1 MDIKASEGDER
12 ACVINADHIPTRHV
26 RGSLC
31 IDQILPDVFI
41 STVRAQWRT
50 ASLHGT

>member
-1 MDIKASEGDER
+1 MDMKASEGDKR
-12 ACVINADHIPTRHV
+12 ACVINADHIPTGHV

-31 IDQILPDVFI
+31 IDQILPDAFI
-41 STVRAQWRT
+41 SNVHAQWRT

>member
-1 MDIKASEGDER
+1 MDIKASEGDKR
-12 ACVINADHIPTRHV
+12 DCVINADHIPTGHV
-26 RGSLC
+26 RVSLC
-31 IDQILPDVFI
+31 VDRIMPDVFI

>member
-1 MDIKASEGDER
+1 MDIKASEGDKR
-12 ACVINADHIPTRHV
+12 DCVINSNHILTGHV

-31 IDQILPDVFI
+31 IDRIMPDVFI

>member
-1 MDIKASEGDER
+1 MDLKASEGDKR
-12 ACVINADHIPTRHV
+12 DCVINADHIPIGHV
-26 RGSLC
+26 RDSLC
-31 IDQILPDVFI
+31 PDRIMPDVFI

>member
-1 MDIKASEGDER
+1 MDIKASERDER
-12 ACVINADHIPTRHV
+12 ACVINADHIPTGHV

-31 IDQILPDVFI
+31 VNRIMPDVFI

-50 ASLHGT
+50 ASLQGT

>member
-1 MDIKASEGDER
+1 MDIKASEGDKR
-12 ACVINADHIPTRHV
+12 DCVIIADHIPTGHV
-26 RGSLC
+26 RVSLC
-31 IDQILPDVFI
+31 IHRILPDVFI

>member
-1 MDIKASEGDER
+1 MDIKASEGDKR
-12 ACVINADHIPTRHV
+12 ACVIIADHIPTGHV
-26 RGSLC
+26 RVGLC
-31 IDQILPDVFI
+31 IDRIVPVVFI